1 MATEAGASA
10 DACTAESWRRKVGA
24 LLRIERQRRGLDVE
38 DIAERLKLRASFVA
52 AVEDGRGMEHM
63 DEAYEW
69 SHIKAMAGM
78 LGMELEARE

>member
-1 MATEAGASA
+1 MDA
-10 DACTAESWRRKVGA
+10 DVGIDTGDALCVPWREEVGA
-24 LLRIERQRRGLDVE
+24 QLRAQRELCGLSIE
-38 DIAERLKLRASFVA
+38 DIAERLKLRTSFVA

-78 LGMELEARE
+78 LGIELKVRG